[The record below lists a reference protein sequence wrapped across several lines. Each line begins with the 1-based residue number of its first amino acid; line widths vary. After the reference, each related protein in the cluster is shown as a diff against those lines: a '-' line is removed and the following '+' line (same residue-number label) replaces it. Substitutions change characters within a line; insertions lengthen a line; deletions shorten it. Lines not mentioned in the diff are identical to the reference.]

1 MILDARTL
9 DYSALIF
16 RVIILMLGI
25 ALGGILVIKG
35 KRKMGILQI
44 IASISVPLL
53 TSICCVYMKN
63 VLKMNRMNISA
74 GAEELTKKR
83 GKRSLLQGI
92 ISNINILQGKDTAA
106 DTETRMRLI
115 SATNGFGRI
124 GRKNPS
130 SQRTIPPE

>member
-63 VLKMNRMNISA
+63 VTFDFFYISDF
-74 GAEELTKKR
+74 ELVTSMAVNNMVELLPESIILLYIAFISITTLSIEALVKSYLTRSKKLD
-83 GKRSLLQGI
+83 K
-92 ISNINILQGKDTAA
+92 KA
-106 DTETRMRLI
+106 
-115 SATNGFGRI
+115 
-124 GRKNPS
+124 K
-130 SQRTIPPE
+130 

>member
-16 RVIILMLGI
+16 RVTILMLGI

-63 VLKMNRMNISA
+63 VTFDFFYISDF
-74 GAEELTKKR
+74 ELVTSMAVNNMVELLPESIILLYIAFISITTLSIEALVKSYLTRSKKLD
-83 GKRSLLQGI
+83 K
-92 ISNINILQGKDTAA
+92 KA
-106 DTETRMRLI
+106 
-115 SATNGFGRI
+115 
-124 GRKNPS
+124 K
-130 SQRTIPPE
+130 

>member
-63 VLKMNRMNISA
+63 VTFDFFYISDF
-74 GAEELTKKR
+74 ELVTSMAVNNMVELLPESIILLYIAFILITTLSIEALVKSYLTRSKKLD
-83 GKRSLLQGI
+83 K
-92 ISNINILQGKDTAA
+92 KA
-106 DTETRMRLI
+106 
-115 SATNGFGRI
+115 
-124 GRKNPS
+124 K
-130 SQRTIPPE
+130 

>member
-9 DYSALIF
+9 DDSALIF

-63 VLKMNRMNISA
+63 VTFDFFYISDF
-74 GAEELTKKR
+74 ELVTSMAVNNMVELLPESIILLYIAFISITTLSIEALVKSYLTRSKKLD
-83 GKRSLLQGI
+83 K
-92 ISNINILQGKDTAA
+92 KA
-106 DTETRMRLI
+106 
-115 SATNGFGRI
+115 
-124 GRKNPS
+124 K
-130 SQRTIPPE
+130 

>member
-53 TSICCVYMKN
+53 TSIYCVYMKN
-63 VLKMNRMNISA
+63 VTFDFFYISDF
-74 GAEELTKKR
+74 ELVTSMAVNNMVELLPESIILLYIAFISITTLSIEALVKSYLTRSKKLD
-83 GKRSLLQGI
+83 K
-92 ISNINILQGKDTAA
+92 KA
-106 DTETRMRLI
+106 
-115 SATNGFGRI
+115 
-124 GRKNPS
+124 K
-130 SQRTIPPE
+130 

>member
-63 VLKMNRMNISA
+63 VTFDFFYISDF
-74 GAEELTKKR
+74 ELVTSMAVNNMVELLPESIILLYIAFISITTLSIEALVKSYLTRSKK
-83 GKRSLLQGI
+83 
-92 ISNINILQGKDTAA
+92 
-106 DTETRMRLI
+106 TRQK
-115 SATNGFGRI
+115 S
-124 GRKNPS
+124 
-130 SQRTIPPE
+130 

>member
-53 TSICCVYMKN
+53 TSICCVYMTN
-63 VLKMNRMNISA
+63 VTFDFFYISDF
-74 GAEELTKKR
+74 ELVTSMAVNNMVELLPESIILLYIAFISITTLSIEALVKSYLTRSKKLD
-83 GKRSLLQGI
+83 K
-92 ISNINILQGKDTAA
+92 KA
-106 DTETRMRLI
+106 
-115 SATNGFGRI
+115 
-124 GRKNPS
+124 K
-130 SQRTIPPE
+130 

>member
-63 VLKMNRMNISA
+63 VTFDFFYVSDFELVTSMVVNNMVELLPESIILLYIAFISITTLSIEA
-74 GAEELTKKR
+74 LVKSYLTRSKKLD
-83 GKRSLLQGI
+83 K
-92 ISNINILQGKDTAA
+92 KA
-106 DTETRMRLI
+106 
-115 SATNGFGRI
+115 
-124 GRKNPS
+124 
-130 SQRTIPPE
+130 

>member
-25 ALGGILVIKG
+25 ALGGILVVKG

-63 VLKMNRMNISA
+63 VTFDFFYISDF
-74 GAEELTKKR
+74 ELVTSMVVNNMVELLPESIILLYIAFISITTLSIEALVKSYLTRSKKLD
-83 GKRSLLQGI
+83 KKLNEKINKALL
-92 ISNINILQGKDTAA
+92 
-106 DTETRMRLI
+106 R
-115 SATNGFGRI
+115 
-124 GRKNPS
+124 
-130 SQRTIPPE
+130 

>member
-63 VLKMNRMNISA
+63 VTFDFFYISDF
-74 GAEELTKKR
+74 ELVTSMVVNNMVELLPESIILLYIAFISITTLSIEALVKSYLTRSKKLD
-83 GKRSLLQGI
+83 K
-92 ISNINILQGKDTAA
+92 KA
-106 DTETRMRLI
+106 
-115 SATNGFGRI
+115 
-124 GRKNPS
+124 K
-130 SQRTIPPE
+130 

>member
-9 DYSALIF
+9 DYSALIV

-63 VLKMNRMNISA
+63 VTFDFFYISDF
-74 GAEELTKKR
+74 ELVTSMAVNNMVELLPESIILLYIAFISITTLSIEALVKSYLTRSKKLD
-83 GKRSLLQGI
+83 K
-92 ISNINILQGKDTAA
+92 KA
-106 DTETRMRLI
+106 
-115 SATNGFGRI
+115 
-124 GRKNPS
+124 K
-130 SQRTIPPE
+130 

>member
-25 ALGGILVIKG
+25 ALGGIFVIKG

-63 VLKMNRMNISA
+63 VTFDFFYISDF
-74 GAEELTKKR
+74 ELVTSMAVNNMVELLPESIILLYIAFISITTLSIEALVKSYLTRSKKLD
-83 GKRSLLQGI
+83 K
-92 ISNINILQGKDTAA
+92 KA
-106 DTETRMRLI
+106 
-115 SATNGFGRI
+115 
-124 GRKNPS
+124 K
-130 SQRTIPPE
+130 

>member
-63 VLKMNRMNISA
+63 VTFDFVYISDF
-74 GAEELTKKR
+74 ELVTSMAVNNMVELLPESIILLYIAFISITTLSIEALVKSYLTRSKKLD
-83 GKRSLLQGI
+83 K
-92 ISNINILQGKDTAA
+92 KA
-106 DTETRMRLI
+106 
-115 SATNGFGRI
+115 
-124 GRKNPS
+124 K
-130 SQRTIPPE
+130 

>member
-1 MILDARTL
+1 MIFDARTL

-63 VLKMNRMNISA
+63 VTFDFFYISDF
-74 GAEELTKKR
+74 ELVTSMVVNNMVELLPESIILLYIAFISITTLSIEALVKSYLTRSKKLD
-83 GKRSLLQGI
+83 K
-92 ISNINILQGKDTAA
+92 KA
-106 DTETRMRLI
+106 
-115 SATNGFGRI
+115 
-124 GRKNPS
+124 K
-130 SQRTIPPE
+130 

>member
-63 VLKMNRMNISA
+63 VTFDFFYISDF
-74 GAEELTKKR
+74 ELVTSMAVNNMVELLPESIILLYIAFISITTLSIESLVKSYLTRSKKLD
-83 GKRSLLQGI
+83 K
-92 ISNINILQGKDTAA
+92 KA
-106 DTETRMRLI
+106 
-115 SATNGFGRI
+115 
-124 GRKNPS
+124 K
-130 SQRTIPPE
+130 

>member
-25 ALGGILVIKG
+25 ALGGILVVKG

-63 VLKMNRMNISA
+63 VTFDFFYISDFELVMSMVVNNMVELLPESIILLYIAFISITTLSIEA
-74 GAEELTKKR
+74 GVKSYLTRSKKLD
-83 GKRSLLQGI
+83 K
-92 ISNINILQGKDTAA
+92 KA
-106 DTETRMRLI
+106 
-115 SATNGFGRI
+115 
-124 GRKNPS
+124 K
-130 SQRTIPPE
+130 

>member
-44 IASISVPLL
+44 IASVSVPLL

-63 VLKMNRMNISA
+63 VTFDFFYISDF
-74 GAEELTKKR
+74 ELVTSMVVNNMVELLPESIILLYIAFISITTLSIEALVKSYLTRSKK
-83 GKRSLLQGI
+83 
-92 ISNINILQGKDTAA
+92 
-106 DTETRMRLI
+106 TRQK
-115 SATNGFGRI
+115 S
-124 GRKNPS
+124 
-130 SQRTIPPE
+130 

>member
-63 VLKMNRMNISA
+63 VTFDFFYISDF
-74 GAEELTKKR
+74 ELVTSMAVNNMVELLPESIILLYIAFISITTLSIEALVKGYLTRSKKLD
-83 GKRSLLQGI
+83 K
-92 ISNINILQGKDTAA
+92 KA
-106 DTETRMRLI
+106 
-115 SATNGFGRI
+115 
-124 GRKNPS
+124 K
-130 SQRTIPPE
+130 

>member
-1 MILDARTL
+1 MILDTRTL

-63 VLKMNRMNISA
+63 VTFDFFYISDF
-74 GAEELTKKR
+74 ELVTSMAVNNMVELLPESIILLYIAFISITTLSIEALVKSYLTRSKKLD
-83 GKRSLLQGI
+83 K
-92 ISNINILQGKDTAA
+92 KA
-106 DTETRMRLI
+106 
-115 SATNGFGRI
+115 
-124 GRKNPS
+124 K
-130 SQRTIPPE
+130 

>member
-63 VLKMNRMNISA
+63 VTFDFFYISDF
-74 GAEELTKKR
+74 ELVT
-83 GKRSLLQGI
+83 SMAVN
-92 ISNINILQGKDTAA
+92 NINEILPESIILLYIAFISITTLSIEALVKSYL
-106 DTETRMRLI
+106 TRSKKLDKK
-115 SATNGFGRI
+115 A
-124 GRKNPS
+124 K
-130 SQRTIPPE
+130 

>member
-63 VLKMNRMNISA
+63 VTFDFFYISDF
-74 GAEELTKKR
+74 ELVTSMAVNNMVELLPESIILLYIVFISITTLSIEALVKSYLTRSKKLD
-83 GKRSLLQGI
+83 K
-92 ISNINILQGKDTAA
+92 KA
-106 DTETRMRLI
+106 
-115 SATNGFGRI
+115 
-124 GRKNPS
+124 K
-130 SQRTIPPE
+130 

>member
-63 VLKMNRMNISA
+63 VTFDFFYISDF
-74 GAEELTKKR
+74 ELVTSMVVNNMVELLPESIILLYIAFISITTLSIEALVKSYLARSKKLD
-83 GKRSLLQGI
+83 K
-92 ISNINILQGKDTAA
+92 KA
-106 DTETRMRLI
+106 
-115 SATNGFGRI
+115 
-124 GRKNPS
+124 K
-130 SQRTIPPE
+130 

>member
-1 MILDARTL
+1 MILGARTL

-63 VLKMNRMNISA
+63 VTFDFFYISDF
-74 GAEELTKKR
+74 ELVTSMAVNNMVELLPESIILLYIAFISITTLSIEALVKSYLTRSKKLD
-83 GKRSLLQGI
+83 K
-92 ISNINILQGKDTAA
+92 KA
-106 DTETRMRLI
+106 
-115 SATNGFGRI
+115 
-124 GRKNPS
+124 K
-130 SQRTIPPE
+130 

>member
-63 VLKMNRMNISA
+63 VTFDFFYISDF
-74 GAEELTKKR
+74 ELVTSMAVNNMVELLPESIILLYIAFISITTLSIEALVKSYLARSKKLD
-83 GKRSLLQGI
+83 K
-92 ISNINILQGKDTAA
+92 KA
-106 DTETRMRLI
+106 
-115 SATNGFGRI
+115 
-124 GRKNPS
+124 K
-130 SQRTIPPE
+130 

>member
-16 RVIILMLGI
+16 WVIILMLGI

-63 VLKMNRMNISA
+63 VTFDFFYISDF
-74 GAEELTKKR
+74 ELVTSMAVNNMVELLPESIILLYIAFISITTLSIEALVKSYLTRSKKLD
-83 GKRSLLQGI
+83 K
-92 ISNINILQGKDTAA
+92 KA
-106 DTETRMRLI
+106 
-115 SATNGFGRI
+115 
-124 GRKNPS
+124 K
-130 SQRTIPPE
+130 

>member
-35 KRKMGILQI
+35 KRNMGILQI

-63 VLKMNRMNISA
+63 VTFDFFYISDF
-74 GAEELTKKR
+74 ELVTSMAVNNMVELLPESIILLYIAFISITTLSIEALVKSYLTRSKKLD
-83 GKRSLLQGI
+83 K
-92 ISNINILQGKDTAA
+92 KA
-106 DTETRMRLI
+106 
-115 SATNGFGRI
+115 
-124 GRKNPS
+124 K
-130 SQRTIPPE
+130 

>member
-1 MILDARTL
+1 MVLDARTL

-63 VLKMNRMNISA
+63 VTFDFFYISDF
-74 GAEELTKKR
+74 ELVTSMAVNNMVELLPESIILLYIAFISITTLSIEALVKSYLTRSKKLD
-83 GKRSLLQGI
+83 K
-92 ISNINILQGKDTAA
+92 KA
-106 DTETRMRLI
+106 
-115 SATNGFGRI
+115 
-124 GRKNPS
+124 K
-130 SQRTIPPE
+130 

>member
-63 VLKMNRMNISA
+63 VTFDFFYISDF
-74 GAEELTKKR
+74 ELVTSMAVNNMVELLPESIILLYIAFISITALSIEALVKSYLTRSKKLD
-83 GKRSLLQGI
+83 K
-92 ISNINILQGKDTAA
+92 KA
-106 DTETRMRLI
+106 
-115 SATNGFGRI
+115 
-124 GRKNPS
+124 K
-130 SQRTIPPE
+130 

>member
-63 VLKMNRMNISA
+63 VTFDFFYISDF
-74 GAEELTKKR
+74 ELVTSMAVNNMVELLPESIILLYIAFISITTLSIEALVKSYLTRSKELDKK
-83 GKRSLLQGI
+83 KLNEKINKALL
-92 ISNINILQGKDTAA
+92 
-106 DTETRMRLI
+106 R
-115 SATNGFGRI
+115 
-124 GRKNPS
+124 
-130 SQRTIPPE
+130 

>member
-25 ALGGILVIKG
+25 ALGSILVIKG

-63 VLKMNRMNISA
+63 VTFDFFYISDF
-74 GAEELTKKR
+74 ELVTSMVVNNMVELLPESIILLYIAFISITTLSIEALVKSYLTRSKKLD
-83 GKRSLLQGI
+83 K
-92 ISNINILQGKDTAA
+92 KA
-106 DTETRMRLI
+106 
-115 SATNGFGRI
+115 
-124 GRKNPS
+124 K
-130 SQRTIPPE
+130 

>member
-63 VLKMNRMNISA
+63 VIFDFFYISDF
-74 GAEELTKKR
+74 ELVTSMAVNNMVELLPESIILLYIAFISITTLSIEALVKSYLTRSKKLD
-83 GKRSLLQGI
+83 K
-92 ISNINILQGKDTAA
+92 KA
-106 DTETRMRLI
+106 
-115 SATNGFGRI
+115 
-124 GRKNPS
+124 K
-130 SQRTIPPE
+130 

>member
-63 VLKMNRMNISA
+63 VTFDFFYISDF
-74 GAEELTKKR
+74 ELVTSMAVNNMVELLPESIILLYIAFISITTLSIEALVKSYLTRSKELDKKA
-83 GKRSLLQGI
+83 K
-92 ISNINILQGKDTAA
+92 
-106 DTETRMRLI
+106 
-115 SATNGFGRI
+115 
-124 GRKNPS
+124 
-130 SQRTIPPE
+130 

>member
-25 ALGGILVIKG
+25 ALGGILVIKD

-63 VLKMNRMNISA
+63 VTFDFFYISDF
-74 GAEELTKKR
+74 ELVTSMAVNNMVELLPESIILLYIAFISITTLSIEALVKSYLTRSKKLD
-83 GKRSLLQGI
+83 K
-92 ISNINILQGKDTAA
+92 KA
-106 DTETRMRLI
+106 
-115 SATNGFGRI
+115 
-124 GRKNPS
+124 K
-130 SQRTIPPE
+130 

>member
-53 TSICCVYMKN
+53 TSICCGYMKN
-63 VLKMNRMNISA
+63 VTFDFFYISDF
-74 GAEELTKKR
+74 ELVTSMAVNNMVELLPESIILLYIAFISITTLSIEALVKSYLTRSKKLD
-83 GKRSLLQGI
+83 K
-92 ISNINILQGKDTAA
+92 KA
-106 DTETRMRLI
+106 
-115 SATNGFGRI
+115 
-124 GRKNPS
+124 K
-130 SQRTIPPE
+130 

>member
-63 VLKMNRMNISA
+63 VTFDFFYISDF
-74 GAEELTKKR
+74 ELVKSMAVNNMVELLPESIVLLYIAFISITTLSIEALVKSYLTRSKKLD
-83 GKRSLLQGI
+83 K
-92 ISNINILQGKDTAA
+92 KA
-106 DTETRMRLI
+106 
-115 SATNGFGRI
+115 
-124 GRKNPS
+124 K
-130 SQRTIPPE
+130 

>member
-16 RVIILMLGI
+16 LVIILMLGI

-63 VLKMNRMNISA
+63 VTFDFFYISDF
-74 GAEELTKKR
+74 ELVTSMAVNNMVELLPESIILLYIAFISITTLSIEALVKSYLTRSKKLD
-83 GKRSLLQGI
+83 K
-92 ISNINILQGKDTAA
+92 KA
-106 DTETRMRLI
+106 
-115 SATNGFGRI
+115 
-124 GRKNPS
+124 K
-130 SQRTIPPE
+130 

>member
-63 VLKMNRMNISA
+63 VTFDFFYISDF
-74 GAEELTKKR
+74 ELVTSMAVNNMVELLPESIILLYIAFISITTLSIEALVKSYLTRSKELDKK
-83 GKRSLLQGI
+83 S
-92 ISNINILQGKDTAA
+92 
-106 DTETRMRLI
+106 
-115 SATNGFGRI
+115 
-124 GRKNPS
+124 
-130 SQRTIPPE
+130 

>member
-63 VLKMNRMNISA
+63 VTFDFFYISDF
-74 GAEELTKKR
+74 ELVTSMAVNNMVELLPESIILLYIAFISITTVSIEALGKSYLTRSKKLD
-83 GKRSLLQGI
+83 K
-92 ISNINILQGKDTAA
+92 KA
-106 DTETRMRLI
+106 
-115 SATNGFGRI
+115 
-124 GRKNPS
+124 K
-130 SQRTIPPE
+130 

>member
-35 KRKMGILQI
+35 KRKMVILQI

-63 VLKMNRMNISA
+63 VTFDFFYISDF
-74 GAEELTKKR
+74 ELVTSMAVNNMVELLPESIILLYIAFISITTLSIEALVKSYLTRSKKLD
-83 GKRSLLQGI
+83 K
-92 ISNINILQGKDTAA
+92 KA
-106 DTETRMRLI
+106 
-115 SATNGFGRI
+115 
-124 GRKNPS
+124 K
-130 SQRTIPPE
+130 